1 MDDDEDDDDDV
12 GDDKLDT
19 VDDRLGETDSGLLRM
34 NLMTLGLLM
43 TSAEALTCLLL
54 FDSFLL
60 ASFLTNFGCVNASFF
75 LTFSMAEGC
84 WSKNGEDLTTD
95 DDDDDGTVCPK

>member
-34 NLMTLGLLM
+34 TLMTLGLLM

-54 FDSFLL
+54 FDSLIL
-60 ASFLTNFGCVNASFF
+60 MSSRCCLI
-75 LTFSMAEGC
+75 L
-84 WSKNGEDLTTD
+84 
-95 DDDDDGTVCPK
+95 